1 MEGLSA
7 GSMDSIQHGEDLP
20 LLPGTQ
26 GCSPGAAA
34 AAVIQ
39 HRLAELL
46 QGRAGCLLLPL
57 TSQCQAFPAQ
67 RSGRG
72 RAGELG
78 MLFSACTAQG
88 QAGPAPTP
96 TMARQDAAEGA
107 REDAAIN
114 FSETRKSSLSVT
126 GEKARA
132 KGTKVHQ

>member
-57 TSQCQAFPAQ
+57 TSQCQALPAQ

-78 MLFSACTAQG
+78 MLFSACAAQG
-88 QAGPAPTP
+88 Q
-96 TMARQDAAEGA
+96 ARQDAAEGA

-114 FSETRKSSLSVT
+114 FSETRKSCLSVT

>member
-1 MEGLSA
+1 MWKVYPLAPWTAS
-7 GSMDSIQHGEDLP
+7 STP
-20 LLPGTQ
+20 LLLGTQ

-57 TSQCQAFPAQ
+57 TSQRQAFPAQ

-78 MLFSACTAQG
+78 MLFSACAAQG

-114 FSETRKSSLSVT
+114 FSETRKSCLSVT